1 MAALDLLGRRW
12 SLRVMWELRE
22 GPLGARALRE
32 RCDDMSPSVL
42 YERLGELRDS
52 GLVTQDGGQRYELTD
67 VGEELGAAL
76 EPLDRWARRWATET

>member
-1 MAALDLLGRRW
+1 L
-12 SLRVMWELRE
+12 WELRD

-52 GLVTQDGGQRYELTD
+52 GLVAQDGDHRYALTD
-67 VGEELGAAL
+67 IGQALGTAL
-76 EPLDRWARRWATET
+76 EPLDRWARRWASET

>member
-1 MAALDLLGRRW
+1 
-12 SLRVMWELRE
+12 
-22 GPLGARALRE
+22 
-32 RCDDMSPSVL
+32 MSPSVL